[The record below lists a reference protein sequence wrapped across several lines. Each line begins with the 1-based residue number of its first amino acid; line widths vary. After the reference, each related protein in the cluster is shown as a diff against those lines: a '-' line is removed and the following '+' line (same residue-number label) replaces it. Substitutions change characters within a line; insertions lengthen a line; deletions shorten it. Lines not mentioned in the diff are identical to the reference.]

1 MSFRSV
7 VISNSAHLSLR
18 NNNLIISKGE
28 EYIVPIEDM
37 SVLVLEGVSINLTGR
52 LLTKLSQNNVATV
65 ICDEKHLPESM
76 IIPIN
81 THYKSFKVL
90 KRQLEQSAAFS
101 KRIWQNIIK
110 AKLSNQGKCLEILEL
125 EGVDFLRRLATNVD
139 SGDKGNKEA
148 IGAKAYFKYLYGDD
162 FIRDRD
168 NGTILNSALNYG
180 YTIIR
185 SAVAR
190 SLVAYG
196 FNTALGVHHCNEL
209 NSFNLADDFVEP
221 LRPIVD
227 LWVYKNISG
236 DEEELT
242 RENRTQLIDLVNN
255 NCYIDG
261 QKHSILN
268 AIDKMI
274 SSYTTAINKKDFR
287 LLKLPEIIDLEYHFY
302 E

>member
-1 MSFRSV
+1 M
-7 VISNSAHLSLR
+7 
-18 NNNLIISKGE
+18 
-28 EYIVPIEDM
+28 PIEDI

-52 LLTKLSQNNVATV
+52 LLTKLSQNNVATIV
-65 ICDEKHLPESM
+65 CDEKHLPESM

-90 KRQLEQSAAFS
+90 KRQLEQSTAFS

-110 AKLSNQGKCLEILEL
+110 RKLINQGKCLGILGLRGSGFL
-125 EGVDFLRRLATNVD
+125 EKLANSVE

-148 IGAKAYFKYLYGDD
+148 IGAKVYFKYLYGDD

-168 NGTILNSALNYG
+168 NGTIINSALNYG

-209 NSFNLADDFVEP
+209 NAFNLADDFVEP

-227 LWVYKNISG
+227 LWVYKNISR
-236 DEEELT
+236 DEDELSK
-242 RENRTQLIDLVNN
+242 ENRTQLIDLVNN

-261 QKHSILN
+261 QRHSILN

-287 LLKLPEIIDLEYHFY
+287 LLKLPEIINLEYHFY